1 MLTTK
6 AWKFWRDFIWQK
18 RLIYF
23 TGAFTVLVTNLMQVV
38 VVRSLGWV
46 LDFFTGKPVVLLPR
60 FWPRQETFL
69 SLFLIFLFG
78 RIFLTVGRFGW
89 RITLARQTHVAA
101 AHMRRLLW
109 KHTVFFPKT
118 ALDRIYTKG
127 HMINVASSDVGQG
140 QLLFGFTLVAAVDLT
155 CLGFLTLMAMLMINA
170 KLALFCVSTLL
181 FIPFVVRRL
190 SHLEGAQYH
199 ITQEILS
206 RLDDLAAQM
215 ISSVR
220 LQRLT
225 RTGSYWARY
234 VLGVG
239 EDYRR
244 ERLKTLGFSLSYIPA
259 MGSATL
265 LSYFVLFVVGT
276 YYVISGRVSVGDFI
290 AMQGLVSLIQD
301 PFMEMGFIVSEWKR
315 GLSSLER
322 ILEVYEAPK
331 EQYLLP
337 KESSSDATAHLAEAS
352 VFSVHNLTF
361 QYSEGLDPVFKNLN
375 FELKEQG
382 RLGLIGPIA
391 TGKTTLLNILMGLE
405 RNFQGQVLFRGR
417 PFSEYEHL
425 ELRRQIGHVSQRP
438 FLFAS
443 TIRENLKLDRDMS
456 DEEIW
461 HYLKMAEL
469 LEDVH
474 KFPQQLD
481 TSLGEWG
488 INLSGGQKQR
498 LTLARALARRPSV
511 LLFDDCLSAV
521 DTVTEEKI
529 LRNIDHE
536 MKDVT
541 LVWAAHRPSTLKYC
555 DRIFEMGARQ

>member
-1 MLTTK
+1 M
-6 AWKFWRDFIWQK
+6 WQR

-23 TGAFTVLVTNLMQVV
+23 IGALTVLVTNFMQVIV
-38 VVRSLGWV
+38 TRSLGWV
-46 LDFFTGKPVVLLPR
+46 LDFFTGKPVVLLPG
-60 FWPRQETFL
+60 FWEREETFL
-69 SLFLIFLFG
+69 SLFLIFFIG
-78 RIFLTVGRFGW
+78 RILLTMGRFGW
-89 RITLARQTHVAA
+89 RVTLARQTHVAA

-109 KHTVFFPKT
+109 RHARYFPKV
-118 ALDRIYTKG
+118 AIDRIYTKG

-140 QLLFGFTLVAAVDLT
+140 QLLFGFTLVAVVDLF
-155 CLGFLTLMAMLMINA
+155 CLGLLTLGAMVMINPS
-170 KLALFCVSTLL
+170 LAFFSVCSLF

-199 ITQEILS
+199 ITQNILS

-215 ISSVR
+215 IASVR

-225 RTGSYWARY
+225 RTGGYWARY

-259 MGSATL
+259 MGTATL
-265 LSYFVLFVVGT
+265 LSYAVLFIVGT
-276 YYVISGRVSVGDFI
+276 YYVILGRVSVGDFI
-290 AMQGLVSLIQD
+290 AMQGLVALIQD
-301 PFMEMGFIVSEWKR
+301 PFMEMGFIISEWKR
-315 GLSSLER
+315 GISSLER
-322 ILEVYEAPK
+322 MIEVYEAPK
-331 EQYLLP
+331 EKYLLDENLSGP
-337 KESSSDATAHLAEAS
+337 IQPALASGAPIFTVE
-352 VFSVHNLTF
+352 NLTF
-361 QYSEGLDPVFKNLN
+361 KYGEGLEPVFSNLN

-391 TGKTTLLNILMGLE
+391 TGKTTLINILMGLE
-405 RNFQGQVLFRGR
+405 RNFQGKVLFRGR
-417 PFSEYEHL
+417 SFDQYGHP
-425 ELRRQIGHVSQRP
+425 ELRRHIGYVSQRP

-469 LEDVH
+469 LEDVR
-474 KFPQQLD
+474 KFPHGLD

-498 LTLARALARRPSV
+498 LTLARALARTPSV

-529 LRNIDHE
+529 LKNIDRE
-536 MKDVT
+536 MKEVT
-541 LVWAAHRPSTLKYC
+541 LVWAAHRASTLKYC
-555 DRIFEMGARQ
+555 DRILEMGLP